1 LHEITLTAGANTIN
15 VSAPDATGVFGVAGT
30 DLAAGGNT
38 INVSAPTV
46 PAVHLT
52 IPVGGQTI
60 NISAPTATLKVG
72 IENRK
77 NLVLWSE
84 DFSQETWEKNNNGG
98 FTGADLTYNA
108 AVAPDGNTTAT
119 FMKEDDTGAFHNI
132 MLLDG
137 VNFAHD
143 RTYVNC
149 SVHCKPSTLQYIY
162 ISMYDFS
169 AGSNNRNF
177 IFQGFRLNGAGSLI
191 DAETGLGVNAYYNDV
206 AQNGAP
212 HQATIE
218 ALPNG
223 WYRISAAGFLEKP
236 DTGGFVLEIGLGK
249 PPVGVPGSMDA
260 EQYFD
265 WNGDDTSGLYI
276 WGVQI
281 EEFMNKTIYTK
292 TQSAQVT
299 NDILTFAPTTI
310 QVSAPTATIYQNIVA
325 GGNTINVSAPDA
337 TAVHAIVLAAG
348 ALEAPILVDNFNRT
362 DESPATGWTAMP
374 GLDSVASA
382 IVGNKLT
389 AAGSAGALT
398 YYRAD
403 RTYDGVIDVSVLLT
417 VGSSGDFAGPH
428 LYQTVTSHNAWE
440 GYGCVYLRGTDRIE
454 VYALHPTASAA
465 GPYIRTPV
473 LGFVSG
479 DKIGLRVNTYT
490 GVISVYHNDVLVGQ
504 AYEDDFGYQGP
515 FYAGVHFDDGASASG
530 WSFDDFR
537 VGEAGLTNTITLS
550 APDAT
555 IQVSGGGGSDLS
567 AGANTVNVSAPD
579 VTVHLVIPAGGNTIN
594 ISAPAQSLIVEITLQ
609 AGQNT
614 INVSAPAQGQ
624 LVQITLAAGANTVN
638 VSAPE
643 ETLLAEITLAAGAN
657 TINVSA
663 PAQTMHLL
671 IPAGLVQISISAPD
685 ADITVDGGP
694 VVRNAGANTINVSAP
709 EITTHLTIPAGLNQI
724 NVSAPEETLFAEVTL
739 TAGGVTINLSA
750 PTATGIFGAG
760 ETSLSAGGNTI
771 NLSAPL
777 VTMHLLIP
785 AGGATISVSA
795 PTAVIQNTFDTEVE
809 AGTVTIRVYV
819 PIITLKQT
827 FPGAITRQAHDA
839 WVAHLI
845 ADAAEFAR
853 ETNHEARSA
862 RNVEDTQVVITT

>member
-52 IPVGGQTI
+52 IPVGGQTV

-119 FMKEDDTGAFHNI
+119 FMKEDDTGLFHNI

-169 AGSNNRNF
+169 SGSNNRNF

-265 WNGDDTSGLYI
+265 WLGDDTSGLYI

-281 EEFMNKTIYTK
+281 EEFMNKSQYTK
-292 TQSAQVT
+292 TQSTQVT
-299 NDILTFAPTTI
+299 NDVLTFGPTVI
-310 QVSAPTATIYQNIVA
+310 NVSAPDATLYQNTVA
-325 GGNTINVSAPDA
+325 GGNTINVSAPDV
-337 TAVHAIVLAAG
+337 TVVHAVTLAAG
-348 ALEAPILVDNFNRT
+348 D
-362 DESPATGWTAMP
+362 
-374 GLDSVASA
+374 
-382 IVGNKLT
+382 
-389 AAGSAGALT
+389 
-398 YYRAD
+398 
-403 RTYDGVIDVSVLLT
+403 
-417 VGSSGDFAGPH
+417 
-428 LYQTVTSHNAWE
+428 QTIN
-440 GYGCVYLRGTDRIE
+440 I
-454 VYALHPTASAA
+454 
-465 GPYIRTPV
+465 
-473 LGFVSG
+473 
-479 DKIGLRVNTYT
+479 
-490 GVISVYHNDVLVGQ
+490 
-504 AYEDDFGYQGP
+504 
-515 FYAGVHFDDGASASG
+515 
-530 WSFDDFR
+530 
-537 VGEAGLTNTITLS
+537 S

-555 IQVSGGGGSDLS
+555 GVFSGGGGQTLS
-567 AGANTVNVSAPD
+567 AGDQTINISAPD

-594 ISAPAQSLIVEITLQ
+594 ISAPAQSLIVEVTLQ

-643 ETLLAEITLAAGAN
+643 ETLLAETTLAAGAN

-663 PAQTMHLL
+663 PEQTMHLL

-685 ADITVDGGP
+685 ADIVAEGGP
-694 VVRNAGANTINVSAP
+694 ITRQAGANTINVSAP
-709 EITTHLTIPAGLNQI
+709 EVTVHLVIPAGLNQI
-724 NVSAPEETLFAEVTL
+724 NVSAPEETLVLEATL
-739 TAGGVTINLSA
+739 AAGANIVNISA
-750 PTATGIFGAG
+750 PDATGIFGAG
-760 ETSLSAGGNTI
+760 ETELAAGGNTV
-771 NLSAPL
+771 NLSAPA

-785 AGGATISVSA
+785 AGGIVVSVSA
-795 PTAVIQNTFDTEVE
+795 PDAILRSTFDTEVE
-809 AGTVTIRVYV
+809 AGGVTITIYA

-845 ADAAEFAR
+845 ADAAELAR